1 MHNLGSKRVARRVRR
16 PLSMVVGLLL
26 ALLLAGC
33 GVTDEVGTNFRIAL
47 TPVIEDEDSLAA
59 IGALRVDEMA
69 HVRFEVKPRDGEPV
83 DRTEQAVFE
92 LVNKAAKD
100 NAEDFLFVYSPD
112 PATTPHTIR
121 GTVVDS
127 QVTLCATYDG
137 WEVQGEEPVEVCM
150 TVLTFEPDV

>member
-26 ALLLAGC
+26 ALLLGGC
-33 GVTDEVGTNFRIAL
+33 GVTDGAGTNFRIAL
-47 TPVIEDEDSLAA
+47 TPMIEDEDSLAA
-59 IGALRVDEMA
+59 IGALRVGEVA
-69 HVRFEVKPRDGEPV
+69 YVRFEVKPRDGERV

-92 LVNKAAKD
+92 MMNKDAKD
-100 NAEDFLFVYSPD
+100 NMDDFVFVYSSD
-112 PATTPHTIR
+112 LATTPHTIR
-121 GTVVDS
+121 GTEVDS